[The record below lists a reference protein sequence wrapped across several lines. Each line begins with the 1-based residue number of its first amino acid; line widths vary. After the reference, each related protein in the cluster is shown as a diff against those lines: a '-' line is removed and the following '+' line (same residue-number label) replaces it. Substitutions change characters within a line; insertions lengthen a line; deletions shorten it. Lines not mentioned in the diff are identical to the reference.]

1 MAVRLCQDVRYA
13 ARSQGWR
20 CGYVRMYGMP
30 QGAREGG
37 TAMSMLMT
45 YNLKPKTYNLQLLMM
60 FNQ

>member
-1 MAVRLCQDVRYA
+1 
-13 ARSQGWR
+13 
-20 CGYVRMYGMP
+20 MP
-30 QGAREGG
+30 QGARDGGAAMSGWTVCRKEPGKGAREGG